1 MPTRPKKV
9 TMQTNVMNIL
19 NAIRNNAS
27 NEYRDYV
34 PPMTDTSQL
43 REIGSIAHHDVH
55 IVNFCFIFFKL
66 ALCPDFF
73 IADRP
78 AVFRILIGVGII

>member
-9 TMQTNVMNIL
+9 TMNTNVMNIL

-34 PPMTDTSQL
+34 PPMTDVSQL
-43 REIGSIAHHDVH
+43 REIGQ
-55 IVNFCFIFFKL
+55 
-66 ALCPDFF
+66 
-73 IADRP
+73 
-78 AVFRILIGVGII
+78 